1 MLLRLQNYFTNI
13 RPVTVDGTLYVLIAL
28 FGYMQA
34 TMSSE
39 EAYKYA
45 SPHLLYW
52 SKFSVGALLAVVSAL
67 KMFRST
73 SYSEHLAGKETP
85 APAKEPT
92 KP

>member
-13 RPVTVDGTLYVLIAL
+13 RPVTVDGALYVLIAL
-28 FGYMQA
+28 FGFMQS
-34 TMSSE
+34 TMASE

-45 SPHLLYW
+45 SPHVLYW
-52 SKFSVGALLAVVSAL
+52 SKFVVGSMLATVSAL

-73 SYSEHLAGKETP
+73 SYSDHLAGKEPP
-85 APAKEPT
+85 APPKEGP